1 MSSSS
6 FDVHAENEQTSGDGS
21 VLSCTAMVCTDETCM
36 RIENVRATAALLK
49 ERQVASVGALLQWAL
64 TNGVVQLDALPNE
77 NLDLNALLQA
87 K

>member
-1 MSSSS
+1 MSAT
-6 FDVHAENEQTSGDGS
+6 FEVHAESEQTSGDGL

-49 ERQVASVGALLQWAL
+49 ERQVSSVGELLQWAL
-64 TNGVVQLDALPNE
+64 TNGIIQLDTLPNE
-77 NLDLNALLQA
+77 NVDLDMLIT